1 MTPGGDDQGST
12 ASKLSQELQSG
23 SGFAGALRGLRDRY
37 VQAGGTG
44 ALSRWLRTGT
54 GVISAGVSLL
64 AGILT
69 VLFLLWPALRP
80 DDGPAAFGATLSDP
94 RLERGVT
101 VADVYARR
109 RETPPSSYTQEDLA
123 TTGTLVSF
131 VVVIEGFKDKI
142 CQLTWSLFDAETNS
156 RIADSAMVD
165 QPGWPDGRFVPVAAV
180 DQASGEVWIRRP
192 EQPGSYIVRLELFDP
207 NGQRLT
213 SLDSA
218 PFTVDRPA
226 EPSGPAPGGLPT
238 PSAPASSAPAPG
250 GLT

>member
-1 MTPGGDDQGST
+1 MTAGGDDQGST
-12 ASKLSQELQSG
+12 ASKLSQELQARSG
-23 SGFAGALRGLRDRY
+23 LVGALGGLRDRF
-37 VQAGGTG
+37 VQAGGKG

-64 AGILT
+64 AGVLT

-94 RLERGVT
+94 RLEQGVT
-101 VADVYARR
+101 LADVYARR
-109 RETPPSSYTQEDLA
+109 QETPRSTYTQEDLA
-123 TTGTLVSF
+123 LTGTLVSY
-131 VVVIEGFKDKI
+131 VVVIEGFQGKT
-142 CQLTWSLFDAETNS
+142 CLLTWSLFDAETNA
-156 RIADSAMVD
+156 RVADTALVD
-165 QPGWPDGRFVPVAAV
+165 QLGWPDGEFTPVAAV

-218 PFTVDRPA
+218 PFTVDRAA
-226 EPSGPAPGGLPT
+226 ESSGPAPGGLPT
-238 PSAPASSAPAPG
+238 PSAPAPG